1 MDTADRIRIFRE
13 WNKRLSAYQMA
24 MTMIGLDA
32 NAAPPRAGAS
42 YRGERRAILAGEY
55 RRLLKDEAMFENLQ
69 ELEEALK
76 SPETA
81 GIAGEDNRLLRREVE
96 LHLRQLRR
104 EREVPIDL
112 YMAFERA
119 RDKAS
124 RDWLRAKKEEDF
136 VTHAP
141 LQQELIDRYKEII
154 AASEASSLSLYDR
167 MLDRHQPGW
176 TTRQYDL
183 FFDQVRSRIVPLL
196 GSIKDR
202 PAVQDDF
209 LYQFYPANAQ
219 RRVMRKICDFIGFT
233 DDWGKMSESEHPV
246 TTTVCQGDIR
256 FTTKYR
262 EYGIHQAIL
271 STIHETG
278 HAYFNHQID
287 PAYEGTAL
295 GRSLSAGLHE
305 SQSRLLENHIGRTE
319 AFWEQ
324 ILPMLKEEFP
334 DQLGKIDPKTFTM
347 AVNAVHP
354 SLVRTQ
360 ADEVTYPLHIMIR
373 YEMEKEFLGGDLRA
387 KDLEEVWNGKYREYL
402 GLVPSKPS
410 EGVLQDMHWPYAYFG
425 YFPTY
430 ALGSAFAA
438 QFAYTMEQQM
448 DIPALLKEN
457 HFTSITDWLKD
468 HVHHFGGSLEAEEI
482 LYQATGRPFDP
493 ACYCDYLEKKY
504 GDE

>member
-1 MDTADRIRIFRE
+1 MDKAERIRLFRE

-32 NAAPPRAGAS
+32 NTAPVAGAS

-55 RRLLKDEAMFENLQ
+55 RRLLKDEAMFENLL
-69 ELEEALK
+69 ELEEVLK
-76 SPETA
+76 KA
-81 GIAGEDNRLLRREVE
+81 GTSCMAAEDEAILRREAE
-96 LHLRQLRR
+96 LYLRQLSRD
-104 EREVPIDL
+104 REVPVDL

-119 RDKAS
+119 KDQAS

-136 VTHAP
+136 VSHAP
-141 LQQELIDRYKEII
+141 LQQEVIDRYKEIV
-154 AASEASSLSLYDR
+154 AASEKSPLSLYDR

-183 FFDQVRSRIVPLL
+183 FFDQVRARIVPLL

-202 PAVQDDF
+202 PVVQDDF
-209 LYQFYPANAQ
+209 LYQFYPADAQ
-219 RRVMRKICDFIGFT
+219 RRMMKKVCDYIGFT
-233 DDWGKMSESEHPV
+233 EDWGRIGESEHPL
-246 TTTVCQGDIR
+246 TTGVCTGDVR

-262 EYGIHQAIL
+262 EHGIHMAIL
-271 STIHETG
+271 STTNEVG
-278 HAYFNHQID
+278 HAWFGHQID
-287 PAYEGTAL
+287 PAYEGTIIAH
-295 GRSLSAGLHE
+295 SISAGLHE
-305 SQSRLLENHIGRTE
+305 SQSRLLENHVGRTL

-334 DQLGKIDPKTFTM
+334 DQLGKIDPKTFTS

-354 SLVRTQ
+354 SLIRTQ

-373 YEMEKEFLGGDLRA
+373 YELEKEFLGGDLQA
-387 KDLEEVWNGKYREYL
+387 KDLEEAWNAKYREYL
-402 GLVPSKPS
+402 GIVPSKPS

-438 QFAYTMEQQM
+438 QFASKMEQQL
-448 DIPALLKEN
+448 DIPVLLKE
-457 HFTSITDWLKD
+457 HRFTAITDWLKE
-468 HVHHFGGSLEAEEI
+468 HVHRYGGFLEAEEI

-504 GDE
+504 GGE